1 MPRFLKTLKNKVRKY
16 VFGNRGRWN
25 IHGLERNMGRTK
37 KRTLFGRVKNRVGLA
52 IFGSR
57 SGSGRTIPGRVKN
70 WIEKRLERLGLTRS
84 RNDRRLKGLDQ
95 ALIRRM
101 YPDPHSW
108 GDGDEFPDY
117 LDEIDDLLDQG
128 ADVDAQDYY
137 GLTPLF
143 IASSYGHAP
152 IVKKLLERGADFRIK
167 TPAGRTPLSV
177 AILRDYPLVVQALTD
192 AGATE

>member
-1 MPRFLKTLKNKVRKY
+1 
-16 VFGNRGRWN
+16 
-25 IHGLERNMGRTK
+25 
-37 KRTLFGRVKNRVGLA
+37 
-52 IFGSR
+52 
-57 SGSGRTIPGRVKN
+57 
-70 WIEKRLERLGLTRS
+70 
-84 RNDRRLKGLDQ
+84 
-95 ALIRRM
+95 M